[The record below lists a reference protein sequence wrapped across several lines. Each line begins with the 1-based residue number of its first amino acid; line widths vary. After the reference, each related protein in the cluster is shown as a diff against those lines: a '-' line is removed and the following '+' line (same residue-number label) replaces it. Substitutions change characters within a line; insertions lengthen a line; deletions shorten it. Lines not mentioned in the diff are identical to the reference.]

1 MKKYLLALMCCLFAL
16 GVSARKNPVS
26 FVSGDFSILK
36 NPDVVLGIELD
47 MSKAKLA
54 DSGKSWNQFI
64 KDSGADYVRDWPD
77 EKKKLEMYFM
87 VTYNK
92 KNKGGAKIDHEAEK
106 PEYKI
111 IVRPG
116 VINLGN
122 RAAAAVS
129 MFVTSFAKGGEC
141 NIQSCDIELV
151 KTVTTTSTSK
161 LSSKKGKG
169 KTTTKTSTSNK
180 VICSYVA
187 DRVEGSS
194 SMSETIRVGTVLNA
208 IGKNFGKLVKSQKLE
223 Q

>member
-1 MKKYLLALMCCLFAL
+1 MKKYLLALMCCLMAL
-16 GVSARKNPVS
+16 SASARKNPVS
-26 FVSGDFSILK
+26 YVSGDFSILK

-47 MSKAKLA
+47 MSKAKLS
-54 DSGKSWNQFI
+54 DTGKSWNQFI

-77 EKKKLEMYFM
+77 EKKKLELYFM

-92 KNKGGAKIDHEAEK
+92 KNKGGAKIDNEAAK

-111 IVRPG
+111 VVRPG

-141 NIQSCDIELV
+141 CFQSCEIDLV
-151 KTVTTTSTSK
+151 KSVTSTSTSK
-161 LSSKKGKG
+161 SSSKKGKG

-187 DRVEGSS
+187 SEVTGSS
-194 SMSETIRVGTVLNA
+194 NMSETVRVGTVLNA
-208 IGKNFGKLVKSQKLE
+208 IGKNFGKLVKSQKAE
-223 Q
+223 